1 MLRLSL
7 LFWRWEK
14 GCGLKLCYV
23 GNVLGCM
30 DGNKYEGFGYCE
42 WWEIE
47 QIWLLFT
54 IQQITAMIL
63 IQLLS
68 IFLIYCSGLPSGLNC
83 LQRGFPCH
91 HDSPV
96 CKYSSNLIWTFW
108 VEMPLW
114 TFCDNFFCI
123 FAQIIT
129 SWLIAVVRRLRFLMG
144 LCMSRTVSPL
154 VQLHIMWLKQTD
166 GELAMSVLKHSL

>member
-1 MLRLSL
+1 MEVLSVLLVSDKLDRKAWSLEISCSVSCSLWQRL
-7 LFWRWEK
+7 LFCVRQVQVVILVHVRLYVAIELTFLEVRK
-14 GCGLKLCYV
+14 GVWFRRLKLCYV

-91 HDSPV
+91 RDSPV
-96 CKYSSNLIWTFW
+96 CKYSSNLI
-108 VEMPLW
+108 
-114 TFCDNFFCI
+114 
-123 FAQIIT
+123 
-129 SWLIAVVRRLRFLMG
+129 
-144 LCMSRTVSPL
+144 
-154 VQLHIMWLKQTD
+154 
-166 GELAMSVLKHSL
+166 